1 MEKFNELI
9 QSTKP
14 VLVDFYAEWCGPCK
28 IMKPRILDVAERMG
42 DNVKVVQIDVDKEK
56 ELATRFRISSVPTLI
71 IFKNGKQQ
79 WRQSGIISALALM
92 KLLQEYQKNNEK
104 NPIKPHRIVR
114 TSIHIVCT
122 ISKRRK
128 KRRIIRYPNEQTNVL
143 GQSLRLHHWRYRMEI
158 FGRQAMCYRLLCH
171 LVWSMPHGCPYLEGL
186 GQRIW

>member
-79 WRQSGIISALALM
+79 WRQSGIISVLALM
-92 KLLQEYQKNNEK
+92 KLLQEYQ
-104 NPIKPHRIVR
+104 
-114 TSIHIVCT
+114 
-122 ISKRRK
+122 
-128 KRRIIRYPNEQTNVL
+128 
-143 GQSLRLHHWRYRMEI
+143 
-158 FGRQAMCYRLLCH
+158 
-171 LVWSMPHGCPYLEGL
+171 
-186 GQRIW
+186 

>member
-9 QSTKP
+9 QSPKP
-14 VLVDFYAEWCGPCK
+14 VLVDFYAEWCGPCQ

-92 KLLQEYQKNNEK
+92 KLLQEYQ
-104 NPIKPHRIVR
+104 
-114 TSIHIVCT
+114 
-122 ISKRRK
+122 
-128 KRRIIRYPNEQTNVL
+128 
-143 GQSLRLHHWRYRMEI
+143 
-158 FGRQAMCYRLLCH
+158 
-171 LVWSMPHGCPYLEGL
+171 
-186 GQRIW
+186 

>member
-9 QSTKP
+9 QSTEL

-28 IMKPRILDVAERMG
+28 IMKPRILDVAERMS

-92 KLLQEYQKNNEK
+92 KLLQEYQ
-104 NPIKPHRIVR
+104 
-114 TSIHIVCT
+114 
-122 ISKRRK
+122 
-128 KRRIIRYPNEQTNVL
+128 
-143 GQSLRLHHWRYRMEI
+143 
-158 FGRQAMCYRLLCH
+158 
-171 LVWSMPHGCPYLEGL
+171 
-186 GQRIW
+186 